1 MGQLVIDGTI
11 TIGPTS
17 GGSGGFPVSTSSAT
31 VASTPAP
38 KSSSVDTGFTVRNI
52 ATPNAYI
59 ALTGVGAADSVTQ
72 CDTFT
77 IRSQSAL
84 RVRIT
89 FSDTPSDLVSELVVM
104 GTLLIEAP
112 PQSNTPA
119 PNYIKLIE
127 VKGAGI
133 IEYLASGL
141 A

>member
-1 MGQLVIDGTI
+1 MLDGSI
-11 TIGPTS
+11 NIGPTS
-17 GGSGGFPVSTSSAT
+17 GGSGGFPASQSSVAL
-31 VASTPAP
+31 ASTPSP
-38 KSSSVDTGFTVRNI
+38 KSSSVDSGFVVRNI
-52 ATPNAYI
+52 NSPSAFV

-77 IRSQSAL
+77 IRCQSAL
-84 RVRIT
+84 RVRVT

-127 VKGAGI
+127 VKGVGI

-141 A
+141 S